1 MKISVIIF
9 VIIFINICIRI
20 CIVAGTL
27 ICILS

>member
-9 VIIFINICIRI
+9 VIIFIKICIRI